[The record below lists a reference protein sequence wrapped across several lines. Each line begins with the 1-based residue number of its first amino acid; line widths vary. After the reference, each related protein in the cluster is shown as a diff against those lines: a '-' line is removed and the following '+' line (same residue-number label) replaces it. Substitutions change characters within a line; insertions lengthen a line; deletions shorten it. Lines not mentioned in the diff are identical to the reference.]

1 MTMQQT
7 NNTPQTP
14 LEKLISDKKRIR
26 QQCVIQEQ
34 KLNDDFSFIQEN
46 AGSLLLS
53 SVTTL
58 LFPHSKSTKKE
69 NESVTAPAKNDT
81 PLTSLGI
88 SDYLGI
94 AQGILPL
101 VWDVARPFMITWGIR
116 KAQSWIKNLLFK
128 KKK

>member
-7 NNTPQTP
+7 NNNPQTP
-14 LEKLISDKKRIR
+14 LEKLISDKRRIR
-26 QQCVIQEQ
+26 RQCVIQEQ

-53 SVTTL
+53 GVTTL
-58 LFPHSKSTKKE
+58 LFPNSKSTKKE
-69 NESVTAPAKNDT
+69 NESVPAQAQNDT
-81 PLTSLGI
+81 PLASLGI

-116 KAQSWIKNLLFK
+116 KAQSWITHLLFK

>member
-7 NNTPQTP
+7 NNIPQTP
-14 LEKLISDKKRIR
+14 LEKLISDKRRIR
-26 QQCVIQEQ
+26 RQCVIQEQ

-53 SVTTL
+53 GVTTL
-58 LFPHSKSTKKE
+58 LFPNSKSTKKE
-69 NESVTAPAKNDT
+69 NESVPAHAKNDT
-81 PLTSLGI
+81 PLASLGI

-116 KAQSWIKNLLFK
+116 KAQSWITHLLFK